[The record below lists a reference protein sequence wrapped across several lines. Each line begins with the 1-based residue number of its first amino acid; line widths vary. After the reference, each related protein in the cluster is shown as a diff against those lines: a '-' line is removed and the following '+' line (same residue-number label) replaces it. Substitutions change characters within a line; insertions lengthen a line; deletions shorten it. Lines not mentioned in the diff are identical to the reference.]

1 MIGLTVERFL
11 TMNKLQKLALI
22 ELLHT
27 EIQELQNELAIPD
40 SYLID
45 IYKMVEELRGEY
57 YE

>member
-1 MIGLTVERFL
+1 MSL
-11 TMNKLQKLALI
+11 KLL
-22 ELLHT
+22 ELLHV

-57 YE
+57 YD

>member
-1 MIGLTVERFL
+1 
-11 TMNKLQKLALI
+11 MNPVLI

-27 EIQELQNELAIPD
+27 EIQELQNELGIHD

>member
-1 MIGLTVERFL
+1 MS
-11 TMNKLQKLALI
+11 LALL

-27 EIQELQNELAIPD
+27 EIQELQNELGIPD

>member
-1 MIGLTVERFL
+1 MS
-11 TMNKLQKLALI
+11 LALL

-45 IYKMVEELRGEY
+45 IYEMVEELRSEY

>member
-1 MIGLTVERFL
+1 MS
-11 TMNKLQKLALI
+11 LALI

-27 EIQELQNELAIPD
+27 EIQELQNELGIHH

-45 IYKMVEELRGEY
+45 IYEMVEELRSEY

>member
-1 MIGLTVERFL
+1 MS
-11 TMNKLQKLALI
+11 LALI

-45 IYKMVEELRGEY
+45 IYEMVEELRGEY

>member
-1 MIGLTVERFL
+1 MS
-11 TMNKLQKLALI
+11 LALI

>member
-1 MIGLTVERFL
+1 MS
-11 TMNKLQKLALI
+11 LALI

-27 EIQELQNELAIPD
+27 EIQELQNELGIQD

>member
-1 MIGLTVERFL
+1 MS
-11 TMNKLQKLALI
+11 LALL

>member
-1 MIGLTVERFL
+1 MSL
-11 TMNKLQKLALI
+11 KLL
-22 ELLHT
+22 ELLHV

-57 YE
+57 YEQS